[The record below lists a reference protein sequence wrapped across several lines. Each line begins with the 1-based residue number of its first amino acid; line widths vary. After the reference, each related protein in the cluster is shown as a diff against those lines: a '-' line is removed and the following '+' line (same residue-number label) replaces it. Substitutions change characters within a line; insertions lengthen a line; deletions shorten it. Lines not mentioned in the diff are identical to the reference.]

1 MSFLIDTDIASVYMN
16 RPSALTHRFL
26 QHAGRLFIPSVVL
39 AELRAGAY
47 LRPNP
52 APLLRKIVDFL
63 AEVEVLDFDV
73 ACADQF
79 GRLRGVLKGSGFTVA
94 SIDLMIAT
102 TSLVHDLTLV
112 THNTAHFARIPDLR
126 LADWLAP

>member
-94 SIDLMIAT
+94 MIDLMIAT

-112 THNTAHFARIPDLR
+112 THNTAHFARIPGLR